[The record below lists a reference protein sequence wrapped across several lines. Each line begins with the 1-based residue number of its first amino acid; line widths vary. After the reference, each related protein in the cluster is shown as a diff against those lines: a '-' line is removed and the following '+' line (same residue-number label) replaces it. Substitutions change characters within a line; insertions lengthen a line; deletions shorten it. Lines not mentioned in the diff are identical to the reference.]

1 MGRTKVSSE
10 QHRRVA
16 RLAAVSL
23 DPPRA
28 TLRAF
33 PDANVRPLR
42 PQHDLR
48 PGRRRGWLVRLCRVR
63 PIRLIGHAEELLR
76 LEVYR

>member
-28 TLRAF
+28 TLAPFQTRTCARCGRNTTF
-33 PDANVRPLR
+33 VLEDAAGGWYACVEC
-42 PQHDLR
+42 
-48 PGRRRGWLVRLCRVR
+48 GRY
-63 PIRLIGHAEELLR
+63 A
-76 LEVYR
+76 